1 MTRFVLIII
10 ISIVKL
16 ILFSNLGTIGQLL
29 LRIQNSCKMTIII
42 ENWLCNH
49 VTYPMLSRS
58 RMYVLE
64 INNNV
69 ICLNYNCMLLRRYY

>member
-16 ILFSNLGTIGQLL
+16 ILFSACSNLGTIGQLL

-42 ENWLCNH
+42 ENYLCNH

-64 INNNV
+64 I
-69 ICLNYNCMLLRRYY
+69 